1 MKQGISYC
9 ICTDVSKDGLLQGP
23 AFELYDRMMKAFP
36 DLKLIASGG
45 VSNLDDLRQ
54 LAELGVDG
62 TIVGKAFY
70 EGRISLANL
79 NVEC

>member
-1 MKQGISYC
+1 M
-9 ICTDVSKDGLLQGP
+9 SKDGLLQGP
-23 AFELYDRMMKAFP
+23 AFELYARIIKEFP

-45 VSNLDDLRQ
+45 VSKLDDLKQ

-70 EGRISLANL
+70 EGRISLEELAQFNRS
-79 NVEC
+79 